1 MSFVNQVRNSGPI
14 ISNLVKALGV
24 LGFAGWIG
32 SNSYYN
38 VEAGHR
44 SFLFNRIGGIGET
57 TYTEGIHFMLPW
69 FHRPIIYDIRTRPKS
84 IDSLTGSKDLQ
95 MVQITLR
102 ILFKPD
108 RDHLQ
113 EIYRKLGMDFDVRVL
128 PSIVNEIL
136 KAVIARYNA
145 AELLTK
151 RELVS
156 KEVAHL
162 LTERARDFHIILD
175 DVSITHLDFSPQYR
189 ASVEAKQVAQQDAE
203 RAKYVVEKAI
213 QEKRTIK
220 AKALGEAES
229 ARLIGN
235 SIREN
240 PGFIQLRRLSV
251 ANEIADIVSASN
263 NKLFLSSDS
272 LMVDLMSGSDQD
284 MGTKLSKRR

>member
-1 MSFVNQVRNSGPI
+1 M
-14 ISNLVKALGV
+14 
-24 LGFAGWIG
+24 
-32 SNSYYN
+32 
-38 VEAGHR
+38 
-44 SFLFNRIGGIGET
+44 
-57 TYTEGIHFMLPW
+57 
-69 FHRPIIYDIRTRPKS
+69 
-84 IDSLTGSKDLQ
+84 
-95 MVQITLR
+95 
-102 ILFKPD
+102 
-108 RDHLQ
+108 
-113 EIYRKLGMDFDVRVL
+113 
-128 PSIVNEIL
+128 
-136 KAVIARYNA
+136 
-145 AELLTK
+145 TK

-189 ASVEAKQVAQQDAE
+189 AAVEAKQVAQQDAE

-251 ANEIADIVSASN
+251 ANEIADMVSASN

-272 LMVDLMSGSDQD
+272 LMLDLMSGSDD
-284 MGTKLSKRR
+284 NMGTKLTKK